1 MHVEFYDAPVPA
13 LDPPALALLD
23 FLTAFAL
30 IVSGAA
36 AAFPVSR
43 ARNPP
48 SASRGGSRG
57 GARPNSSDVV
67 APNVVV
73 SVSPNRARAFAA
85 GALAGALAAVGWLAA
100 MLRAPVWPR
109 AVAWLPFA
117 ALFAPPACRL
127 AFASL
132 EKTADDA
139 AGLRALM
146 YDCKTA

>member
-67 APNVVV
+67 A

-117 ALFAPPACRL
+117 ALFAPPACWL

-132 EKTADDA
+132 EKTAADA

>member
-1 MHVEFYDAPVPA
+1 MNVEFYDAPVPA

-48 SASRGGSRG
+48 NVSRGGSRG
-57 GARPNSSDVV
+57 ARPKSSDVV
-67 APNVVV
+67 A